1 MGAQEHKPENPP
13 NASWG
18 DQTLTAPTWLRDHLI
33 RTGRMT
39 ETGLSRRARIRPCPT
54 CPLLILT
61 GLDAEMCA
69 TEAACDPS
77 PLSPLG
83 EALALV
89 EGRRT
94 WALHS
99 EAGRWV
105 LDPRDSDQIASEP
118 AGSRLRQ
125 DVLRAHRCES
135 GAPTNQLIAPTTFPE
150 TSPPLPPN
158 SPPPF

>member
-1 MGAQEHKPENPP
+1 M
-13 NASWG
+13 SSS
-18 DQTLTAPTWLRDHLI
+18 TWLRDHLI
-33 RTGRMT
+33 RAGHMT
-39 ETGLSRRARIRPCPT
+39 EKGLTRRAKIRHCAR
-54 CPLLILT
+54 CGLALLT

-69 TEAACDPS
+69 LEAACDPS

-99 EAGRWV
+99 EGGRWV
-105 LDPRDSDQIASEP
+105 LDRRDEDEIASEP
-118 AGSRLRQ
+118 AASHLRQ
-125 DVLRAHRCES
+125 DVLRQHRCES
-135 GAPTNQLIAPTTFPE
+135 GAPTGQLTAPTTFPE
-150 TSPPLPPN
+150 TTPPQPPN